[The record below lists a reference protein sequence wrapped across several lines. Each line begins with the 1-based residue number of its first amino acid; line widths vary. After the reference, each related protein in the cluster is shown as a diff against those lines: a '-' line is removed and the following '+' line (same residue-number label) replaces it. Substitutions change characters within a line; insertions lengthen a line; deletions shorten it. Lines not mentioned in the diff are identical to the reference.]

1 MHVKMVG
8 VFRKLISSWTEKG
21 WKLCQWELI
30 LKVLYLGVAFSGWRL
45 KPPQSYVRCELQSRL
60 RADPGWLYLQ
70 WRYKVCSSPRHVQGG
85 GWVAWWQRAWW
96 GGGELDSGGSINH
109 RSCWFVLTLQSHR
122 AATVNVLAGILRGS
136 MKERAWLNTHLLSWC
151 VRTC

>member
-1 MHVKMVG
+1 MYLENSSALELRKVG
-8 VFRKLISSWTEKG
+8 NFVSESSFWKFYIWVWPSAAEG
-21 WKLCQWELI
+21 WNH
-30 LKVLYLGVAFSGWRL
+30 LKVTSGVNFNLGWGLIQVGYICNDVTRSA
-45 KPPQSYVRCELQSRL
+45 
-60 RADPGWLYLQ
+60 RAHGMC
-70 WRYKVCSSPRHVQGG
+70 RGG
-85 GWVAWWQRAWW
+85 GRVARWRRAWW